1 MTNTEVALWA
11 QNQEPSALLELFIDS
26 FNKSNE
32 QYNALLDD
40 LKRTESKL
48 EAEKRFTQSQAEQIA
63 KQQEKIKELEAYQ
76 DKSES
81 ALTEALKN
89 AQHLTATKRELTVA
103 KNQLAALQKQWNEAN
118 PKKLKEQIKRVK
130 EQNEKLSARNKKL
143 DIEAKEY
150 RKEIAHH
157 KEKTT
162 IATNKVIELK
172 QQLAMNTG
180 AGLFHKGTDHL
191 LYWPQQTIMER
202 PDKSRFKS
210 TSLLYMDQ
218 CGRGGLVS
226 LDPETGKAQLCAAP
240 KGGLRISKETVEF
253 AQNWLHKVN
262 ELQDGEVYEEDMI
275 PVNHNVDLEL
285 AS

>member
-11 QNQEPSALLELFIDS
+11 QNQEPSVLLDLFING
-26 FNKSNE
+26 FNKHTE

-40 LKRTESKL
+40 LQRTESKL
-48 EAEKRFTQSQAEQIA
+48 EAEKRFTQSQAEQITE
-63 KQQEKIKELEAYQ
+63 QQERIKELEAYQ
-76 DKSES
+76 EKSEA

-89 AQHLTATKRELTVA
+89 AQRLTATERTLTVT
-103 KNQLAALQKQWNEAN
+103 KKQLAALQKQWNEAN

-130 EQNEKLSARNKKL
+130 EQNEKLSARNKKQ
-143 DIEAKEY
+143 DIEAREY
-150 RKEIAHH
+150 KKEIAHH
-157 KEKTT
+157 KEKTN

-172 QQLAMNTG
+172 QQIAMNTG

-191 LYWPQQTIMER
+191 IYWPQPTTMQR

-218 CGRGGLVS
+218 SGRGGLVNF
-226 LDPETGKAQLCAAP
+226 DPDTGKAQLCAAP
-240 KGGLRISKETVEF
+240 PGGLRMNKETAEF

-262 ELQDGEVYEEDMI
+262 ELQDGEVYEDDMI